1 VSMDMITIDLRKVP
15 NAKVGDKVR
24 LWGEG
29 LPAEVIAKYAGTL
42 AYELFCGLTQRVRFV
57 YKEA

>member
-1 VSMDMITIDLRKVP
+1 MITLDLRAVP
-15 NAKVGDKVR
+15 DARVGDPVR

-29 LPAEVIAKYAGTL
+29 LPAEEIARHAGTL

-57 YKEA
+57 YTNA